1 MSSSGTS
8 AKPALTEELRDLCEQ
23 IDNLKEDVLE
33 LTAPLDDAQFGW
45 RPTPGRWSICECL
58 AHLNLVDGLDLP
70 LLDEAI
76 AHGRAAGLTGT
87 GPFRYG
93 WLSRRFV
100 RYQDAPVKI
109 KMKAPGQ
116 YQPRPAEPKEKVVAA
131 FISIH
136 DQLRELVV
144 KSNGLDLA
152 RIKTRTPFPMI
163 KFSLGQRFAALTAH
177 DRRHLRQAWE
187 VRKHAD
193 FPV

>member
-1 MSSSGTS
+1 MSSPGTS

-23 IDNLKEDVLE
+23 IENLKEDVLE

-45 RPTPGRWSICECL
+45 RPAPGRWSICECL
-58 AHLNLVDGLDLP
+58 THLNLVDGLDLP

-76 AHGRAAGLTGT
+76 TQGRAAGMTGV

-93 WLSRRFV
+93 WLSRRFF

-109 KMKAPGQ
+109 KSKAPRQ
-116 YQPRPAEPKEKVVAA
+116 YQPRPAEPKEKVLAEL
-131 FISIH
+131 ISIH

-163 KFSLGQRFAALTAH
+163 KFSLGQRFRALTAH

-187 VRKHAD
+187 VRKHAE